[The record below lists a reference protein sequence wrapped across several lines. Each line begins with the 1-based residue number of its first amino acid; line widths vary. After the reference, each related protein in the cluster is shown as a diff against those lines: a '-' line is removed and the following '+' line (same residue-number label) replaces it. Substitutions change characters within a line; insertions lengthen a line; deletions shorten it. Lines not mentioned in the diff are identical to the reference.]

1 MLSVAAA
8 RLTVWSDY
16 LCPWCYNAA
25 VRLERM
31 EAEFGE
37 RLEIEWRAFLLRPSP
52 RGGPPGFP
60 SEDDPPR
67 RVTAAALAK
76 FRAYTE
82 SWRRPG
88 AEVDSGEFRVW
99 QTETPPP
106 SHSVPPQVAAKAA
119 ASLGPD
125 AFRALH
131 RRLLC
136 AYFRENRDVSARST
150 LRALWAEA
158 GLDGRDFERCDD
170 PALLAATLG
179 EHDRAAALGVTGVPA
194 ARMEGRDTVVL
205 GANPIELYR
214 RWITRKLDGRI

>member
-1 MLSVAAA
+1 MPSVTPA

-31 EAEFGE
+31 QDEFGS
-37 RLEIEWRAFLLRPSP
+37 RLEIEWRAFLLRPH
-52 RGGPPGFP
+52 PPGAPAGFP

-67 RVTAAALAK
+67 RVSAEALAK
-76 FRAYTE
+76 FRQYTE

-88 AEVDSGEFRVW
+88 AEVDSGAFQPW

-119 ASLGPD
+119 ASLGPG

-131 RRLLC
+131 RRLLS
-136 AYFRENRDVSARST
+136 AYFGENRDVSARST

-158 GLDGRDFERCDD
+158 GLDGRHFERCDD
-170 PALLAATLG
+170 PALLAATLR
-179 EHDRAAALGVTGVPA
+179 EHEQAAELGVTGVPA
-194 ARMEGRDTVVL
+194 ASMEGNGTVVL
-205 GANPIELYR
+205 GANPIALYR
-214 RWITRKLDGRI
+214 RWIERTLDGRI